1 MKGLL
6 STIALSLTTLS
17 FGQSIN
23 LSGRIVID
31 DQADYSLIHQINV
44 INRQT
49 EKIVKPDDMGD
60 FTIEVQ
66 LNDALVFTSGFTE
79 KRVIKV
85 TESIIKKGFI
95 TVHLDLE
102 VIKLAEANLTP
113 LKAKL
118 RDNIRVDKTE
128 VEELQDEVNHV
139 TPEFRQKM
147 LLEHEDAAARRTIS
161 EVGGINLLGLGTAIF
176 GVKNRS
182 KPRIKSNFE
191 VAEEIKKYF
200 TTTYFID
207 DLNIPAHKVNEFLG
221 YCLQK
226 TNMKKLF
233 EKGKIEEMIF
243 SFEEVAELYLELL
256 IVN

>member
-79 KRVIKV
+79 KRVIKI

-95 TVHLDLE
+95 TVQLELDLE
-102 VIKLAEANLTP
+102 TIQLAEANINP
-113 LKAKL
+113 LKKDL
-118 RDNIRVDKTE
+118 KDNIRVDKTE

-147 LLEHEDAAARRTIS
+147 LD
-161 EVGGINLLGLGTAIF
+161 
-176 GVKNRS
+176 
-182 KPRIKSNFE
+182 
-191 VAEEIKKYF
+191 
-200 TTTYFID
+200 
-207 DLNIPAHKVNEFLG
+207 
-221 YCLQK
+221 
-226 TNMKKLF
+226 
-233 EKGKIEEMIF
+233 
-243 SFEEVAELYLELL
+243 
-256 IVN
+256 